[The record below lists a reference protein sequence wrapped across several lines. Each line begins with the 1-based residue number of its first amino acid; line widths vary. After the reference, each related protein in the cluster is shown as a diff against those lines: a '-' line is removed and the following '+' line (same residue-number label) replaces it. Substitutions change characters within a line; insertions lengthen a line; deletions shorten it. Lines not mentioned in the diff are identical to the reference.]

1 MRRDE
6 EMKKREVE
14 GRKDRKKVRI
24 VDGKLENRR
33 KKKR

>member
-1 MRRDE
+1 
-6 EMKKREVE
+6 MKKREVE
-14 GRKDRKKVRI
+14 GRKDREKVRI